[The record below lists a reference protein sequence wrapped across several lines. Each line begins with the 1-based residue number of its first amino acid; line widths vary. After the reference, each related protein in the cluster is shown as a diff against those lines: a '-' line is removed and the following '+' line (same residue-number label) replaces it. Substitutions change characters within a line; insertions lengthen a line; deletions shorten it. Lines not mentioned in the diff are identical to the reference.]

1 MKKLQRTTALLLVM
15 MMGFFQVQTAQA
27 ALVTTD
33 SAIQSQQLQMDR
45 AEMIDLFAQENLRDQ
60 LTQMGVD
67 ANAAADRIANMTDA
81 EIAQL
86 NESLQHAPAGEGV
99 VGVLLTLFIVFIIT
113 DALGATDVYNFVDP
127 I

>member
-15 MMGFFQVQTAQA
+15 MMGFFQVQVAQA

-86 NESLQHAPAGEGV
+86 NENLQHAPAGEGV

-113 DALGATDVYNFVDP
+113 DALGATDVFNFVDP